1 MKKSPEELLEICL
14 EMERRGEDWKGFLA
28 AYPDVSGEVEVLVTL
43 AANVREVSAAGE
55 APAPG
60 ASAALLRLG
69 WALAREEGR
78 RDEAVRQQRSHWWR
92 SAWVRAA
99 VAGVVMLVLGG
110 SSVELSARTV
120 PGNFLYPVKI
130 LTERVRYALTSDPE
144 ERVELRLTF
153 SERRLSEVVKTL
165 KEGRGADRRLISEML
180 DEARAALADA
190 NKLPAAQASGY
201 KAQIASLERVQKDR
215 LSAVE
220 STVPA
225 DRRPAVAEAIGM
237 CNAGWAGMREM
248 MSGMRMEG
256 GGRGMGGMMM
266 MGPPRNPP
274 GE

>member
-1 MKKSPEELLEICL
+1 MKESPEELLEICL
-14 EMERRGEDWKGFLA
+14 EMERRGEDWKAYLS
-28 AYPDVSGEVEVLVTL
+28 AYPDRSGEVAGLVTL
-43 AANVREVSAAGE
+43 AREVREASAAAE

-60 ASAALLRLG
+60 LSAALLRMG
-69 WALAREEGR
+69 WAAAREEAK
-78 RDEAVRQQRSHWWR
+78 RDEASRERRSGWWR

-99 VAGVVMLVLGG
+99 VAGVAMLVLGA

-120 PGNFLYPVKI
+120 PGDFLYPVKI
-130 LTERVRYALTSDPE
+130 LTERVHFALTSNPE
-144 ERVELRLTF
+144 DRVELRLTF

-165 KEGRGADRRLISEML
+165 KEGKGADRALISRML
-180 DEARAALADA
+180 DEAKAALADA
-190 NKLPAAQASGY
+190 DQLPASQASAY

-237 CNAGWAGMREM
+237 CDAGWAGMREM
-248 MSGMRMEG
+248 MRGMPMGG

-266 MGPPRNPP
+266 GPAGNGR
-274 GE
+274 GR